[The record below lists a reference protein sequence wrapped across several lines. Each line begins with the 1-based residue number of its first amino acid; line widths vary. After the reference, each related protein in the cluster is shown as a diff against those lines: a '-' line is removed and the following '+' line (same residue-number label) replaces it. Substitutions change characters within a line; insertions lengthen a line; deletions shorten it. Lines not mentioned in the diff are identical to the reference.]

1 MEIARHKGRGT
12 TWYGKN
18 IICQN
23 MGLPELAL
31 FPKLVI
37 KSLKIRRIR
46 KKIRKN
52 ITKAEQIFDKIP
64 LKIFTLF

>member
-12 TWYGKN
+12 TQYGKEN

-23 MGLPELAL
+23 MGLPELIL

-37 KSLKIRRIR
+37 KSLKMRRIR
-46 KKIRKN
+46 TKIEILQMLN
-52 ITKAEQIFDKIP
+52 
-64 LKIFTLF
+64 

>member
-1 MEIARHKGRGT
+1 
-12 TWYGKN
+12 
-18 IICQN
+18 